1 MGMAI
6 DKGRTS
12 SIKEQIEDLYDVAPK
27 DVDPET
33 ELTGLNSGED
43 EADDNEE
50 RRAHYVD
57 VG

>member
-6 DKGRTS
+6 DRGRTS
-12 SIKEQIEDLYDVAPK
+12 LIRKQIEDLYDVAPK

-33 ELTGLNSGED
+33 ELTGPDSEGS
-43 EADDNEE
+43 EAGDNEN